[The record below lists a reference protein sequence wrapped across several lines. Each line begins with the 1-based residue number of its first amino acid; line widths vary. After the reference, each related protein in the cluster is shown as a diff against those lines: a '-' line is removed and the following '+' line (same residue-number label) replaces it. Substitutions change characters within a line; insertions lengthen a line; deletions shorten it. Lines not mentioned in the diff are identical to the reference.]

1 MMEEIRRQPRLKIPA
16 AVIQERVRELGAR
29 IKDDLSHSDDVLIV
43 LSVLKGSFMFVA
55 DLVRAMDVPML
66 VEFVRASSYGLER
79 VSSGSVHVWEN
90 SWDDLTGRDV
100 LVVEDIAD
108 TGRTL
113 QAVIETARN
122 HGARSV
128 STVVLL
134 RKAGSS
140 VNPNYV
146 GFDIGDEFVVGYG
159 LDDAELWRNLPWIG
173 IVGE

>member
-1 MMEEIRRQPRLKIPA
+1 MMEEPRKLPRELISVVA
-16 AVIQERVRELGAR
+16 IQKRVSELGAQIR
-29 IKDDLSHSDDVLIV
+29 EDLSHDDDVLIV
-43 LSVLKGSFMFVA
+43 LSVLKGSFMFAA
-55 DLVRAMDVPML
+55 DLVRGMDVPMH

-79 VSSGSVHVWEN
+79 VSSGSVRVWEN

-113 QAVIETARN
+113 QAVTETARN

-128 STVVLL
+128 QSVVLL
-134 RKAGSS
+134 KKTGSS
-140 VNPNYV
+140 VNPDYV